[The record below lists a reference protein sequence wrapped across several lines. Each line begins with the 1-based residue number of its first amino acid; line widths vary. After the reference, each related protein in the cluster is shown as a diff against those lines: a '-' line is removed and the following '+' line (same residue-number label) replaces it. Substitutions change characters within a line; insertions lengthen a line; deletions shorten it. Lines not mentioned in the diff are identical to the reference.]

1 MSERRGE
8 IVHGTRTERTFNQAA
23 GHYLLAHQ
31 DKASI
36 ETEIYM
42 LNSVMPYIGTLA
54 LPQVHDST
62 LAPFVNARLEDE
74 ISHKTINLA
83 LGVVRRILN
92 LAAAV
97 WRDDSTGSTWL
108 AQAPKLTM
116 LPLVGHQ
123 RDPRPITWGEQR
135 VLLPKLPAH
144 LARMALF
151 VLNTGA
157 RDNVVCNLQWDW
169 EIKIPELGISVF
181 EVPKQHVKGRKRTRV
196 LVCNSV
202 AQSIIE
208 SCRGMHKTHVF
219 VYRRERVKNVD
230 KAPVMPYRPIAAMS
244 NTAWQNGRKAAALGD
259 LHVHDLRH
267 TTGMRLREAGVP
279 EGTISDVLW
288 HSTANVTQHYSVAQ
302 VVELHGALEKIRDD
316 SGRWNRSLSMIR
328 REQEVSR
335 GVNPPKVTQQRK
347 TG

>member
-1 MSERRGE
+1 MAERRGE
-8 IVHGTRTERTFNQAA
+8 VVHGTRPERTFNQAA

-42 LNSVMPYIGTLA
+42 LNSVMPYIGTLT

-62 LAPFVNARLEDE
+62 LAPYVNARLEDE

-97 WRDDSTGSTWL
+97 WRDDSTGNTWL

-123 RDPRPITWGEQR
+123 RDPRPITWGQQR

-169 EIKIPELGISVF
+169 EIKIPEMGISVF
-181 EVPKQHVKGRKRTRV
+181 EVPKQHVNGRKRRT
-196 LVCNSV
+196 N
-202 AQSIIE
+202 
-208 SCRGMHKTHVF
+208 
-219 VYRRERVKNVD
+219 
-230 KAPVMPYRPIAAMS
+230 
-244 NTAWQNGRKAAALGD
+244 
-259 LHVHDLRH
+259 
-267 TTGMRLREAGVP
+267 
-279 EGTISDVLW
+279 
-288 HSTANVTQHYSVAQ
+288 
-302 VVELHGALEKIRDD
+302 
-316 SGRWNRSLSMIR
+316 
-328 REQEVSR
+328 
-335 GVNPPKVTQQRK
+335 
-347 TG
+347 